1 MPELLRIEGAIPD
14 FRDGGIERRAL
25 EDLAGGQDGG
35 MLLRF
40 SPERAELMLPGCRK
54 PFFLDFKSRE
64 LIWRALHSGRH
75 SEAVCRA
82 VMGGMESP
90 AVFDATA
97 GLGRDSFVLQC
108 AGARVTMFERNP
120 VVWALLFDA
129 LRRAHGDQAFMASLP
144 NGLPALAP
152 LGELASRPELGRADS
167 VYYDPMFPKRRK
179 NALVRIEMRVLQA
192 LAGEDRDSDEVL
204 PKLLCRAARRVVV
217 KRPAGARSV
226 FAGGAAPSGSADGG
240 ACRYDIYAVT

>member
-1 MPELLRIEGAIPD
+1 MPELIRIEGAIPD
-14 FRDGGIERRAL
+14 FGDGGIEERAL
-25 EDLAGGQDGG
+25 ASLAGGAEDG

-40 SPERAELMLPGCRK
+40 SPERTELLLPGCRK

-90 AVFDATA
+90 TVFDATA

-108 AGARVTMFERNP
+108 AGAKVTMFERNS

-129 LRRAHGDQAFMASLP
+129 LRRARDDLAFLESLP
-144 NGLPALAP
+144 NGLPVLAP
-152 LGELASRPELGRADS
+152 LGELSSRPELGRADS

-192 LAGEDRDSDEVL
+192 LAGEDRDSGEVL
-204 PKLLCRAARRVVV
+204 PKLLCRAVRRVVV
-217 KRPAGARSV
+217 KRPSGAERV
-226 FAGGAAPSGSADGG
+226 FAGGAAPSGSADGW

>member
-1 MPELLRIEGAIPD
+1 MPELRIEGAVPD
-14 FRDGGIERRAL
+14 CGDGGIEERAL
-25 EDLAGGQDGG
+25 KALSGGGEDSP
-35 MLLRF
+35 LLRF
-40 SPERAELMLPGCRK
+40 SAERTELLLPGSRK

-64 LIWRALHSGRH
+64 LIWRAFHSGRH

-90 AVFDATA
+90 SVFDATA

-108 AGARVTMFERNP
+108 AGANVTMFERNP
-120 VVWALLFDA
+120 VVWALLYDA
-129 LRRAHGDQAFMASLP
+129 LRRARDDQAFMAALP

-152 LGELASRPELGRADS
+152 LGELSGHPELGRADS

-192 LAGEDRDSDEVL
+192 LAGADLDSGEVL
-204 PKLLCRAARRVVV
+204 PRLLERARRRVVV
-217 KRPAGARSV
+217 KRPAGAERV
-226 FAGGAAPSGSADGG
+226 WPEGPAPSGSADGG

>member
-1 MPELLRIEGAIPD
+1 MRIRIEGAVPD
-14 FRDGGIERRAL
+14 FGDGGLCSKAL
-25 EDLAGGQDGG
+25 ASLEGGGAELP
-35 MLLRF
+35 LLRF
-40 SPERAELMLPGCRK
+40 SKERAELLLPGCRS
-54 PFFLDFKSRE
+54 PFFLDFSSRE
-64 LIWRALHSGRH
+64 LAWRALHSGRH

-82 VMGGMESP
+82 VMGSMDSP
-90 AVFDATA
+90 SVFDATA

-129 LRRAHGDQAFMASLP
+129 LRRAREDAAFMQALP
-144 NGLPALAP
+144 NGLPSLAP
-152 LGELASRPELGRADS
+152 LGELSERPELGRADS

-192 LAGEDRDSDEVL
+192 LAGEDLDSSEVL
-204 PKLLCRAARRVVV
+204 PKLLCRALRRVVV
-217 KRPAGARSV
+217 KRPQGAPRV
-226 FAGGAAPSGSADGG
+226 CGETLAPTGSADGG

>member
-14 FRDGGIERRAL
+14 FGDGGVERRAL
-25 EDLAGGQDGG
+25 EALAGGRGDS

-40 SPERAELMLPGCRK
+40 SDRAELVLPGCRK
-54 PFFLDFKSRE
+54 PFLLDFKSRE
-64 LIWRALHSGRH
+64 LVWRALHSGRH

-90 AVFDATA
+90 TVFDATA

-129 LRRAHGDQAFMASLP
+129 LRRARDDRAFMAGLP

-179 NALVRIEMRVLQA
+179 MALVRIEMRVLQA
-192 LAGEDRDSDEVL
+192 LAGEDRDSGQVL
-204 PKLLCRAARRVVV
+204 PKLLCRASRRVVV
-217 KRPAGARSV
+217 KRPSGAERV